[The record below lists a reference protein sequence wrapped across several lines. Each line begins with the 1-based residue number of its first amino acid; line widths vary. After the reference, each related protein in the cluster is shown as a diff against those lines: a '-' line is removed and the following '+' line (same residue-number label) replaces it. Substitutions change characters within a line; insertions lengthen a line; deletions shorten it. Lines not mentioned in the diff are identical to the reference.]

1 VRATP
6 TSNYPR
12 TLAPGE
18 AAVRPDGITVVRT
31 GTDALELE
39 MGRDEDDVELGRA
52 DFARIVRVARSGECS
67 E

>member
-1 VRATP
+1 
-6 TSNYPR
+6 
-12 TLAPGE
+12 
-18 AAVRPDGITVVRT
+18 VRT